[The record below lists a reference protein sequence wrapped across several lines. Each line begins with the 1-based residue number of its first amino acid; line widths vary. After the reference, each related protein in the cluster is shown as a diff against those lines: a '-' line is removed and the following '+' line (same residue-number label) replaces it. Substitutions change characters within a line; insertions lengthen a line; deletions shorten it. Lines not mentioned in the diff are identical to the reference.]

1 MSKIKQEINSKLDV
15 LAFGA
20 HPDDVELSMSG
31 TILKFAKLGHRV
43 GIVDMTRGEMGSRGN
58 ADIRS
63 IEARNS
69 AKILRLKV
77 RENLCFEDGQIQDS
91 VKVRLSVIKQIR
103 LYRPSLVF
111 THYWDDSHP
120 DHIFTSRIVSA
131 ACYLSG
137 LKKVVTDQPRFR
149 PKRLVYFKN
158 IKVAKSSYN

>member
-31 TILKFAKLGHRV
+31 TLLKFTKLGYRI

-63 IEARNS
+63 MEARNA

-77 RENLCFEDGQIQDS
+77 RGNLCLEDGQIQDT
-91 VKVRLSVIKQIR
+91 VKARLRVIKQIR

-111 THYWDDSHP
+111 THYWDDPHP
-120 DHIFTSRIVSA
+120 DHIFAMHNMSNIA
-131 ACYLSG
+131 LLEEDLENAE
-137 LKKVVTDQPRFR
+137 RFA
-149 PKRLVYFKN
+149 L
-158 IKVAKSSYN
+158 